1 MELNLPSSHKLLK
14 DHPVVGKHMS
24 NPVCSLLQGISL
36 LSWPNALSF
45 FHPLH
50 VKPQLTVISWKPNN
64 RYMKKH
70 STLHLTILSDPVKAT
85 AAFQG
90 DLTD

>member
-1 MELNLPSSHKLLK
+1 M
-14 DHPVVGKHMS
+14 VGKHMS

-50 VKPQLTVISWKPNN
+50 VRPQLTVISWEPNN
-64 RYMKKH
+64 HCMKKNLN
-70 STLHLTILSDPVKAT
+70 TLHLTILSAPVKET
-85 AAFQG
+85 AVFQA
-90 DLTD
+90 DFTD